1 MAKQLD
7 NPFYYLDNFEFV
19 LNWVEQRYADIL
31 NGVEARF
38 IQQYRGLPR
47 PSRALLAR
55 MVMRRGVLFRHSRLH
70 YPEIGPIAPAL
81 APLVAAGWVD
91 DAPLLGLRQ
100 LFDLFTKPELLRA
113 FAGQGLPPALSKA
126 AMYAQLASALS
137 PCTAFA
143 EAGGMAK
150 MPSAAFAEARD
161 MATPPSAAFAKAT
174 GMATPPSATHAE
186 AAPSG
191 GPLGHSVRMPTGH
204 EQLAPL
210 SGWWAQAGDPV
221 CELLVMPL
229 CERFRL
235 MFFGNLR
242 QDWSEFVLA
251 DLGLLRYETVAFSAS
266 CRALE
271 SRRDIDDYLHL
282 HACSER
288 LLGGENAAAVMA
300 CVSPQAHANPW
311 IERRRAKLLF
321 RIGQACERAHD
332 WQGALRAYSASS
344 HGEARMRHIR
354 VLERAQLYEPALLA
368 VEAALN
374 EPASEAEAQQLA
386 RMHPRLRRKLGL
398 PVQAA
403 PRPHPPATLTLHAPP
418 EEAAHGVEELARR
431 QLHQAEAPAHYVENT
446 LVNALFGLLCWE
458 ALFAPL
464 PGAFFHPFQRGP
476 ADLGEPDFMHRRRA
490 RFDAC
495 LSQLDSGQYLH
506 TIRANFKAKAG
517 RQCAF
522 VHWPAL
528 NTQLLQHA
536 LQCIP
541 PEHLKKWFLRLLAD
555 VPANRSGFP
564 DLIQFWPEQRRYRMI
579 EVKGPGDRLQDNQ
592 RRWLAYFAEHD
603 MPVAVCFVQWAET

>member
-47 PSRALLAR
+47 ASRALLAR

-70 YPEIGPIAPAL
+70 YPEIGPVAPAL
-81 APLVAAGWVD
+81 APLVTAGWVD

-113 FAGQGLPPALSKA
+113 FAGQGLPSTLSKA
-126 AMYAQLASALS
+126 AMYARMAPALPPCFAS
-137 PCTAFA
+137 A
-143 EAGGMAK
+143 EAGAV
-150 MPSAAFAEARD
+150 
-161 MATPPSAAFAKAT
+161 ATPL
-174 GMATPPSATHAE
+174 SATHTK

-191 GPLGHSVRMPTGH
+191 EPHGHSVRMPPGH
-204 EQLAPL
+204 EHLAPL

-288 LLGGENAAAVMA
+288 LLGDENAAAIMA

-332 WQGALRAYSASS
+332 WQGALRAYGASS

-354 VLERAQLYEPALLA
+354 VLERALLYEPALLA
-368 VEAALN
+368 AEAALS

-403 PRPHPPATLTLHAPP
+403 LKPHPPATLTLHAPP
-418 EEAAHGVEELARR
+418 EDAAHGVEELARR

-506 TIRANFKAKAG
+506 TIRANFDAKAG
-517 RQCAF
+517 RQCSF

-555 VPANRSGFP
+555 ISANRSGFP

-603 MPVAVCFVQWAET
+603 MPVAVCFVQWADT